1 MKYNVKKKKYI
12 IYNKKI
18 KFLYF
23 IEKKIEAGIS
33 LFGWEIKSIKLGKL
47 NIENSYIKF
56 KNLNAYL
63 INFIITP
70 INNINKYKKKT
81 TRSIKLLLK
90 KRELLFLFNKVNKDG
105 YTIIPL
111 CMYWKK
117 NWLKL
122 NICLAKGKKQYDK
135 RKSIKEKNWKIE
147 RKKIL
152 KITC

>member
-1 MKYNVKKKKYI
+1 MFKKKKKYI

-33 LFGWEIKSIKLGKL
+33 FLGWEIKSIKLGKL

-63 INFIITP
+63 LNFNITP
-70 INNINKYKKKT
+70 INDFYKNIKT
-81 TRSIKLLLK
+81 SRSIKLLLK
-90 KRELLFLFNKVNKDG
+90 KKELLYLFNKIKREG
-105 YTIIPL
+105 YTIVPL

-117 NWLKL
+117 NWIKL
-122 NICLAKGKKQYDK
+122 NLCLSKGKKKYDK
-135 RKSIKEKNWKIE
+135 RKNIKKKEWEIIKN
-147 RKKIL
+147 RIL
-152 KITC
+152 KIS